1 MRSRLHGLW
10 AVVRLVASAAD
21 HYVTARL
28 GYPPL
33 AWCAR
38 RVAGVLR
45 VTYRLV
51 RFGPPS
57 TRTDLA
63 VIVYD
68 GDIIEEDQHG

>member
-1 MRSRLHGLW
+1 MRAHLRGLW

-21 HYVTARL
+21 HHITARL
-28 GYPPL
+28 GCPPL

-38 RVAGVLR
+38 RVTRVLR
-45 VTYRLV
+45 DAYRHG

-57 TRTDLA
+57 TCTDLA

-68 GDIIEEDQHG
+68 GDIEEKHHG